1 MPSAY
6 TLSTVASAYPYSSV
20 AVWTIFFPIKF
31 FTSPDIT
38 LHLRAYTLIQSD
50 SDALYVKSLGLYT
63 SGFSSTVLE
72 TIVLKTNLIELVVPL
87 AL

>member
-1 MPSAY
+1 
-6 TLSTVASAYPYSSV
+6 
-20 AVWTIFFPIKF
+20 
-31 FTSPDIT
+31 
-38 LHLRAYTLIQSD
+38 LIQSD